1 MVFKNINKNLHLIP
15 SGFSVLNSSS
25 FDVNGVEYNIYWTT
39 TTEAA
44 PAAEES
50 TEVQFCLFAAKGA
63 VLNSPRRAGKIT
75 SHQPAAATPATSQQ
89 PPRV

>member
-1 MVFKNINKNLHLIP
+1 M
-15 SGFSVLNSSS
+15 
-25 FDVNGVEYNIYWTT
+25 NGVEYNIYWTT

-75 SHQPAAATPATSQQ
+75 SQPESSGAAATPATGQQ